1 MLTYLLPVV
10 LVLWIQWFVM
20 MYVSG
25 HSIMS
30 ETGRRGKPCCRLL
43 WQRAR
48 WHSVEWP
55 HMNHFYTR
63 LVDNNHAHYYGTD
76 NLNNI
81 GGVVASTGL
90 NLLFGFRK
98 AWKALLSFIVN
109 DGRPLVDLS
118 KEQHLHL
125 QQCHL
130 PTSLKLTIM
139 SVWFSKE
146 RHLLVMQRRRS
157 LYNNMIQYT

>member
-1 MLTYLLPVV
+1 
-10 LVLWIQWFVM
+10 
-20 MYVSG
+20 
-25 HSIMS
+25 
-30 ETGRRGKPCCRLL
+30 
-43 WQRAR
+43 
-48 WHSVEWP
+48 
-55 HMNHFYTR
+55 MNHFYTG
-63 LVDNNHAHYYGTD
+63 LVDNNHAHYYSTD

-90 NLLFGFRK
+90 HLLFGFRK

-139 SVWFSKE
+139 SV
-146 RHLLVMQRRRS
+146 
-157 LYNNMIQYT
+157 

>member
-1 MLTYLLPVV
+1 
-10 LVLWIQWFVM
+10 
-20 MYVSG
+20 
-25 HSIMS
+25 MS
-30 ETGRRGKPCCRLL
+30 ETGFRKTWKALL
-43 WQRAR
+43 PFIVTAR
-48 WHSVEWP
+48 PMTQWP
-55 HMNHFYTR
+55 RMNHFYTG
-63 LVDNNHAHYYGTD
+63 LVDNYHAHYYGTD

-139 SVWFSKE
+139 SV
-146 RHLLVMQRRRS
+146 
-157 LYNNMIQYT
+157 

>member
-1 MLTYLLPVV
+1 
-10 LVLWIQWFVM
+10 M

-30 ETGRRGKPCCRLL
+30 ETGFRKTWKALL
-43 WQRAR
+43 PFIVTAR
-48 WHSVEWP
+48 PMTQSSSSCVCLSDLETSRHSVEWP
-55 HMNHFYTR
+55 HMNHFYTG
-63 LVDNNHAHYYGTD
+63 LVDNNHAHYYSTD
-76 NLNNI
+76 NLNNNI

-139 SVWFSKE
+139 SV
-146 RHLLVMQRRRS
+146 
-157 LYNNMIQYT
+157 